1 MRDHTSLFA
10 WQEAEAVC
18 LAVIDLGKIYWR
30 PAVSHLYWQLSRSSL
45 SVQLNIAEGYSFTES
60 PTFRRHLRIAYGSA
74 VETADLLHLL
84 IKSNSVPEQVVGPIL
99 ERCRRSQKLIMGLI
113 HRAQSQEGQA
123 RE

>member
-30 PAVSHLYWQLSRSSL
+30 PPVSHLYWQLSRSSL

-60 PTFRRHLRIAYGSA
+60 PTFRIPPRNRSRDRFSSA
-74 VETADLLHLL
+74 VAEA
-84 IKSNSVPEQVVGPIL
+84 
-99 ERCRRSQKLIMGLI
+99 RS
-113 HRAQSQEGQA
+113 
-123 RE
+123 